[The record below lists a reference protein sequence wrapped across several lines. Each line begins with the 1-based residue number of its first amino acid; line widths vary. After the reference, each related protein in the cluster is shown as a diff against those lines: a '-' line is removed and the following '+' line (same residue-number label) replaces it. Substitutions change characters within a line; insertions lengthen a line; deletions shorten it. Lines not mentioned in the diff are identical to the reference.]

1 MIKILIDENL
11 PLKLKFRFGNGFE
24 VLTINDMG
32 WNAKKNGELLKLINI
47 EAFHFL
53 ITSDKNIEYQQNL
66 ELINFKLVIIN
77 SSDNRYETVLPLI
90 DKIKERIID
99 PASEKIIHVS

>member
-32 WNAKKNGELLKLINI
+32 WNAKKNGE
-47 EAFHFL
+47 
-53 ITSDKNIEYQQNL
+53 
-66 ELINFKLVIIN
+66 
-77 SSDNRYETVLPLI
+77 
-90 DKIKERIID
+90 IKERILD
-99 PASEKIIHVS
+99 PTLEKIIHVS

>member
-32 WNAKKNGELLKLINI
+32 WNAKKNGELLKLINF

-77 SSDNRYETVLPLI
+77 S
-90 DKIKERIID
+90 
-99 PASEKIIHVS
+99 